1 MKAIRGMKEEITMD
15 KKGLLIVISGP
26 SGAGKG
32 TICKNLIRLNPDMK
46 ISVSATTRGPRRG
59 ETDGENYY
67 FISKDDFEGMLQE
80 DALLEYA
87 KVYDNYYGT
96 PKKYVLENLEKGND
110 ILLEIDIV
118 GALKVKEKF
127 EDGVFIFILPPSL
140 EELKNRI
147 VGRGTESEKD
157 IEKRYGC
164 AIEEIE
170 QVIKYDYA
178 VVNDDV
184 ERATKD
190 VEAIIRAEK
199 CKVTRVQDNI
209 KSIF

>member
-1 MKAIRGMKEEITMD
+1 MN
-15 KKGLLIVISGP
+15 KKGLLIVVSGP

-32 TICKNLIRLNPDMK
+32 TICKNLLKLNKQIK
-46 ISVSATTRGPRRG
+46 ISVSATTRDPRKG
-59 ETDGENYY
+59 EVEGENYY
-67 FISKDDFEGMLQE
+67 FISKDQFEEMIKQ

-96 PKKYVLENLEKGND
+96 PKEYVLKNLEKGND
-110 ILLEIDIV
+110 VLLEIDIV
-118 GALKVKEKF
+118 GALQVKEKF
-127 EDGVFIFILPPSL
+127 KDGVFIFILPPSL

-147 VGRGTESEKD
+147 VARGTESQKD

-178 VVNDDV
+178 VLNDDLQ
-184 ERATKD
+184 RATKD
-190 VEAIIRAEK
+190 VESIITAEK
-199 CKVTRVQDNI
+199 CRVSRIHKNI